1 MTTLSNAFLR
11 LVEIMDELRDGCP
24 WDKKQT
30 IHSLRSLTIEEC
42 YELTDA
48 ILKENPPGIKEEL
61 GDLLLHILFYSRI
74 AKEENWFT
82 LQEVIESISQKLI
95 HRHPHIYGDLKL
107 DNEEQVKQ
115 NWEKLKQQEGKKSLL
130 AGVPDSMPA
139 MVKAFRMQDKAK
151 QVGFEWDHISQVWD
165 KVNEEM
171 GELKEAIDQNMSI
184 QEIEG
189 ELGDVFF
196 ALINYARFLNID
208 PETALDKV
216 NQKFRSRFQYIENQ
230 ADKPLTEMSL
240 EALDALWNKAKLI
253 EKSATGIK

>member
-42 YELTDA
+42 YELTDS

-95 HRHPHIYGDLKL
+95 HRHPHIYGDMKL

>member
-1 MTTLSNAFLR
+1 M
-11 LVEIMDELRDGCP
+11 
-24 WDKKQT
+24 
-30 IHSLRSLTIEEC
+30 
-42 YELTDA
+42 
-48 ILKENPPGIKEEL
+48 
-61 GDLLLHILFYSRI
+61 FYSRI

-189 ELGDVFF
+189 ELGMYFCF
-196 ALINYARFLNID
+196 N
-208 PETALDKV
+208 
-216 NQKFRSRFQYIENQ
+216 
-230 ADKPLTEMSL
+230 
-240 EALDALWNKAKLI
+240 
-253 EKSATGIK
+253 

>member
-61 GDLLLHILFYSRI
+61 GDLLLHILFYARI